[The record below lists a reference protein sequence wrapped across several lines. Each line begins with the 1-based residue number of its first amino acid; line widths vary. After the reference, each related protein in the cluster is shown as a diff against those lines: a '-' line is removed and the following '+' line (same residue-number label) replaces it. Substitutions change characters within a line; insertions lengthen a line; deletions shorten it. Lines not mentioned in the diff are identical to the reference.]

1 MKIIEKILTQNDC
14 YKAGKKITVK
24 GLMLHSVGC
33 PQPKAEIFINQW
45 NKSGVQKCVH
55 AFIEP
60 NGDVYQ
66 TLPWNH
72 RGWHAGGNAN
82 NTHIGIEMTEPA
94 TIKYISGS
102 NWTDIDP
109 VETKTHVFA
118 TYQIAVELFAY
129 LCKLYELE
137 PLADGVIISHSEG
150 HKRGIASGHA
160 DVEHIW
166 SKFGL
171 TMAQFRKDVK
181 TAMEKNELL
190 EAVTFISSK
199 IPGGIDVKMW
209 SSDNKEWKAKY
220 VDTLILKI
228 YKAWKG

>member
-1 MKIIEKILTQNDC
+1 MKIIEKILTRNDC

-72 RGWHAGGNAN
+72 RGWHAGGDAN
-82 NTHIGIEMTEPA
+82 NTHIGVEMTEPS
-94 TIKYISGS
+94 TIKYTSGS
-102 NWTDIDP
+102 NWADMDP
-109 VETKTHVFA
+109 AKTKAYVMA
-118 TYQIAVELFAY
+118 TYKTAVELFAY
-129 LCKLYELE
+129 LCKQFKLD
-137 PLADGVIISHSEG
+137 PLAEGVIISHSEG

>member
-72 RGWHAGGNAN
+72 RGWHAGGDAN
-82 NTHIGIEMTEPA
+82 NTHIGVEMTEPS
-94 TIKYISGS
+94 TIKYTSGS
-102 NWTDIDP
+102 NWADMDP
-109 VETKTHVFA
+109 AKTKAYVMA
-118 TYQIAVELFAY
+118 TYKTAVELFAY
-129 LCKLYELE
+129 LCKQFKLD
-137 PLADGVIISHSEG
+137 PLAEGVIISHSEG

>member
-72 RGWHAGGNAN
+72 RGWHAGGDAN
-82 NTHIGIEMTEPA
+82 NTHIGVEMTEPS
-94 TIKYISGS
+94 TIKYTSGS
-102 NWTDIDP
+102 NWADMDP
-109 VETKTHVFA
+109 AKTKAYVMA
-118 TYQIAVELFAY
+118 TYKTAVELFAY
-129 LCKLYELE
+129 LCKQFKLD
-137 PLADGVIISHSEG
+137 PLAEGVIISHSEG

-220 VDTLILKI
+220 VDTLLQKI
-228 YKAWKG
+228 ANAWD

>member
-109 VETKTHVFA
+109 VKTKTHVFA

-150 HKRGIASGHA
+150 HKRGIASNHA